1 MNFTQGI
8 LSALEGVTANKLRS
22 SLTMLGIVIGVAAV
36 ISLVSIGRG
45 AQASVTAQIEQN
57 GTNLIYVRPG
67 STQQGGVASAAGSA
81 GTLTQDDADALIGI
95 DGVVAVAPELEGRGQ
110 VTYLG
115 SNVNTR
121 AIGVTPDYIS
131 VRNMALA
138 DGEFISES
146 NVSARSSVVVLGS
159 GVADDLFGG
168 TPGAVG
174 QRVRINSQPY
184 TVIGVLESKGST
196 GFGSVDDQ
204 VLVPITTAQARLL
217 GGGRYRGANVIS
229 SINVEAV
236 DADRMDG
243 VIEQITLVLRER
255 HDTVEG
261 SDDFTV
267 SNQQDLLSTITE
279 VTNTLTLFLGG
290 IAAISLLV
298 GGIGIMNI
306 MLVSVTER
314 TREIGIRKAIGARK
328 RDILFQFLVESA
340 VLSLVGGAIG
350 NLVGWLISLAMGQV
364 QFGSTSIK
372 PTVDLDAVILAVGF
386 SLAVGLFFG
395 IYPAMRAANLAPV
408 DALRYE

>member
-1 MNFTQGI
+1 MNLTQGI

-36 ISLVSIGRG
+36 IALVSIGRG
-45 AQASVTAQIEQN
+45 AQASVTSQIEQN

-67 STQQGGVASAAGSA
+67 STQQGGVATAAGSA
-81 GTLTQDDADALIGI
+81 GTLTQDDAEALTGI
-95 DGVVAVAPELEGRGQ
+95 DGVAAVAPELEGRGQ

-121 AIGVTPDYIS
+121 AIGVTPEYMT
-131 VRNMALA
+131 VRNMTLVE
-138 DGEFISES
+138 GEFISQS
-146 NVSARSSVVVLGS
+146 NISARSSVVVLGS

-168 TPGAVG
+168 SAGAVG
-174 QRVRINSQPY
+174 QKVRINSQPY
-184 TVIGVLESKGST
+184 TVIGVLASKGST
-196 GFGSVDDQ
+196 GMGSVDDQ

-217 GGGRYRGANVIS
+217 GGARFRGGNVVS
-229 SINVEAV
+229 SINVQATSSEV
-236 DADRMDG
+236 MDSA
-243 VIEQITLVLRER
+243 IAQITEMLRER

-267 SNQQDLLSTITE
+267 SNQQDLLATITS
-279 VTNTLTLFLGG
+279 VTDTLTLFLGG

-340 VLSLVGGAIG
+340 VLSLAGGAIG
-350 NLVGWLISLAMGQV
+350 NIVGWLISLAMGQF
-364 QFGSTSIK
+364 QLGSTSIQ
-372 PTVDLDAVILAVGF
+372 PTVDIDAVLLAVGF
-386 SLAVGLFFG
+386 SLAVGVFFG

>member
-1 MNFTQGI
+1 MNLTQGI
-8 LSALEGVTANKLRS
+8 LSALEVVTANRMRS
-22 SLTMLGIVIGVAAV
+22 ALTMLGIVIGVAAV

-45 AQASVTAQIEQN
+45 AQASVTSQIEQN

-67 STQQGGVASAAGSA
+67 STQQGGVASASGSA
-81 GTLTQDDADALIGI
+81 GTLTQDDADALLSVA
-95 DGVVAVAPELEGRGQ
+95 GVAAVAPELEGRGQ
-110 VTYLG
+110 VSYLG

-121 AIGVTPDYIS
+121 AIGVTPDYLT
-131 VRNMALA
+131 VRNMSLA
-138 DGEFISES
+138 DGEFISEA
-146 NVSARSSVVVLGS
+146 NVNARSSVVVLGS

-168 TPGAVG
+168 TAGAVG
-174 QRVRINSQPY
+174 QKVRINSQPY
-184 TVIGVLESKGST
+184 TVVGVLASKGST
-196 GFGSVDDQ
+196 GLGSVDDQ
-204 VLVPITTAQARLL
+204 VLVPLSTAQARLI
-217 GGGRYRGANVIS
+217 GGNRYRGASVLS
-229 SINVEAV
+229 SINVQAANSDE
-236 DADRMDG
+236 MDS
-243 VIEQITLVLRER
+243 VIEQLTLVLRER
-255 HDTVEG
+255 HDTIEG

-267 SNQQDLLSTITE
+267 SNQQDLLATITE

-372 PTVDLDAVILAVGF
+372 PTVDIDAVVLAVGF
-386 SLAVGLFFG
+386 SLVVGLFFG

-408 DALRYE
+408 EALRYE

>member
-36 ISLVSIGRG
+36 IALVSIGRG
-45 AQASVTAQIEQN
+45 AQASVTASIEQN

-67 STQQGGVASAAGSA
+67 SSQQGGVQGASGSA
-81 GTLTQDDADALIGI
+81 GTLTQDDAAALV
-95 DGVVAVAPELEGRGQ
+95 DVEGVAAVAPELEGRGQ
-110 VTYLG
+110 VSYLG
-115 SNVNTR
+115 ANANTR
-121 AIGVTPDYIS
+121 AIGVTPEYLT
-131 VRNMALA
+131 VRNMTLA
-138 DGEFISES
+138 EGEFISEA

-168 TPGAVG
+168 TAGAVG
-174 QRVRINSQPY
+174 QRIRINSQPY

-204 VLVPITTAQARLL
+204 VLVPISTAQARLL
-217 GGGRYRGANVIS
+217 GGGRYRGANVVS
-229 SINVEAV
+229 SINVQAASSDGM
-236 DADRMDG
+236 DAT
-243 VIEQITLVLRER
+243 ITRITEVMRER

-267 SNQQDLLSTITE
+267 SNQQDLLATITS
-279 VTNTLTLFLGG
+279 VTDTLTLFLGG

-340 VLSLVGGAIG
+340 VLSLAGGAIG
-350 NLVGWLISLAMGQV
+350 NLVGWLISLAMGQF
-364 QFGSTSIK
+364 QLGSTSIT
-372 PTVDLDAVILAVGF
+372 PTVDGDAVLLAVGF

-408 DALRYE
+408 EALRYE